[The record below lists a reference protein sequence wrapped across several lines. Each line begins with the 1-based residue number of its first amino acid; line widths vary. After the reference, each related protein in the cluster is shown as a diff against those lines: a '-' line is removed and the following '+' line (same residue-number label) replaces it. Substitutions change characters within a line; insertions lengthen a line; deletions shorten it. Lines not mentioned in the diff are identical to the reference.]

1 MKRVQKIVIL
11 GTFPSLNEIIGLIFH
26 PPKNE
31 VRVTGIKGFFSWINY
46 AKEIYKERKST
57 LEERVMWAANI
68 ANVVKVEED
77 CSVAFHWFEKDRR
90 RDHDNIASAVKFIFD
105 GLRKCSIFGGDGWK
119 HISGGFAHN
128 FSVDSKNPR
137 IEIYILEGQKI
148 SIPFHLLD
156 SQVVNVSK
164 VQELRMKKKA
174 DEGQKN

>member
-11 GTFPSLNEIIGLIFH
+11 GTFPSLNEIIGLIFA
-26 PPKNE
+26 PPKGE
-31 VRVTGIKGFFSWINY
+31 ITFKGAKGFFQWVNY
-46 AKEIYKERKST
+46 AKEIYKERKSS

-128 FSVDSKNPR
+128 FSVDKANPR

-148 SIPFHLLD
+148 AIPFHLLET
-156 SQVVNVSK
+156 QVTNISK
-164 VQELRMKKKA
+164 VQELRQKKRMQNEKA
-174 DEGQKN
+174 E